1 MAENPEGQEKTEEP
15 TPKRLEEARERGQVA
30 KSIDTTSALVLLL
43 GTLTLFL
50 FGDFLAAN
58 LKIFFR
64 SIFRIAT
71 EVEPANIEQLLDF
84 GHQLLAF
91 LTITILPILLIIFLV
106 AFTGEVAQ
114 VGLKIATKKFTE
126 GVDFKKF
133 INPLPGLRRLFFSKR
148 TVVELLK
155 SFFKMGIIMGVMY
168 WVLSGQ
174 IELFILLPSLPMTQ
188 IASFMF
194 DIAFELTYKV
204 AIAYILIAIGDYA
217 FQKYQHREDL
227 KMTKQE
233 VKDEMKQMEGDVKI
247 KARLRALAR
256 ERLRKLILQRVKEA
270 DVVITNPT
278 HYAVALQYK
287 ADTMDA
293 PIVVAKGVDYL
304 ALKIIELA
312 RSAKVPI
319 VQNPPLAQTL
329 YKLVDIDE
337 MIPESLYRAVAEVL
351 AYVYTQRRA
360 S

>member
-1 MAENPEGQEKTEEP
+1 MAETPEGQEKTEEP

-30 KSIDTTSALVLLL
+30 KSIDTTSALILLL

-50 FGDFLAAN
+50 FGDLLSQNLRTFFRALFQIAPNIPIANPDELLQFTRNIVAFLA
-58 LKIFFR
+58 I
-64 SIFRIAT
+64 T
-71 EVEPANIEQLLDF
+71 
-84 GHQLLAF
+84 LA
-91 LTITILPILLIIFLV
+91 PILLLIFLV
-106 AFTGEVAQ
+106 AFIGEVSQ

-133 INPLPGLRRLFFSKR
+133 INPLPGLRRLFFSRR

-168 WVLSGQ
+168 WVLAGQ
-174 IELFILLPSLPMTQ
+174 IEQFVLLPSLPLPAITK
-188 IASFMF
+188 FMF

-204 AIAYILIAIGDYA
+204 GIAYILIAAGDYA
-217 FQKYQHREDL
+217 FQKYQYREDL
-227 KMTKQE
+227 KMTKYE
-233 VKDEMKQMEGDVKI
+233 VKEEMKQMEGDVKI
-247 KARLRALAR
+247 KARIRALAR

-287 ADTMDA
+287 PEHMDA

-304 ALKIIELA
+304 ALKIIDIA
-312 RSAKVPI
+312 RQAKVPI
-319 VQNPPLAQTL
+319 IHNPPLAQTL
-329 YKLVDIDE
+329 YRIVDIDE

-351 AYVYTQRRA
+351 AYVYTQRGKR
-360 S
+360 